1 MLRLNLLTKLNH
13 GIEKL
18 FMFASV
24 ILLVTFSSIVFIQ
37 IIFRNIFKIPMMWS
51 IEVSLLCFF
60 WAVFLGAAVGLRY
73 RRHYTVELLPESFV
87 RTNLIL
93 DIISHLIVLVLI
105 YIFVVHGYRFAA
117 MGFSKM
123 STSIAMPQGYFFLSL
138 PVGGAAMVLFSLE
151 LLINDIKEL
160 SNLVKGG
167 N

>member
-1 MLRLNLLTKLNH
+1 LKLLAKLND

-18 FMFASV
+18 FLAVSV
-24 ILLVTFSSIVFIQ
+24 LLLIAFSSIVFIQ
-37 IIFRNIFKIPMMWS
+37 IIFRNVFKIPMMWS

-60 WAVFLGAAVGLRY
+60 WAVFLGAAIGLRH
-73 RRHYTVELLPESFV
+73 RRHYTVELLPEKFV

-93 DIISHLIVLVLI
+93 DIISHFIVLLI
-105 YIFVVHGYRFAA
+105 IYVFVVHGYKFAA

-138 PVGGAAMVLFSLE
+138 PVGGAAMVLFTIE
-151 LLINDIKEL
+151 LIGRDIKKL
-160 SNLVKGG
+160 AHLQKGG